1 MSKYKYHVRNPIKRH
16 GDTPR
21 DHFTI
26 VPNELVRDTEL
37 SNHAYRVA
45 SVIRSHAEDYEVSV
59 KSLAEM
65 LGWGR
70 VRTREALQELVATR
84 WLAIRRYKTASGT
97 RAFEEYHLN
106 VSRKFTEPE
115 AAEYHQ
121 TITLPAGRT
130 HDLNQGTSHDLNQ
143 ITPMTSVGS
152 PPCPEPSHPHDP
164 SQVTK
169 EYESEDQGENTKGEN
184 HSGRQALT
192 AGLED
197 EDDGWF
203 GALASSRADAAYPPP
218 EKKTYTMREWKEI
231 EAAGGVEAYEAMR
244 AASQD
249 DHDSV
254 LGRRGDAA
262 DTCWGCRTNGRDAC
276 SVHSRH
282 LHPVSA

>member
-1 MSKYKYHVRNPIKRH
+1 MSKHHVRNPIKRH

-70 VRTREALQELVATR
+70 VRTKEALQELVAAR
-84 WLAIRRYKTASGT
+84 WLAIRKYKTASGT

-115 AAEYHQ
+115 AAEYNQ
-121 TITLPAGRT
+121 TIALPAGRT
-130 HDLNQGTSHDLNQ
+130 HDLNQDTPHDLNQ
-143 ITPMTSVGS
+143 DTPMTSVGS
-152 PPCPEPSHPHDP
+152 PPSPESVHLHDP

-169 EYESEDQGENTKGEN
+169 EYEPEDQGENTKGEN
-184 HSGRQALT
+184 HSRRQALT
-192 AGLED
+192 TGLED
-197 EDDGWF
+197 EDEWSR
-203 GALASSRADAAYPPP
+203 ALASSQADGADPLP
-218 EKKTYTMREWKEI
+218 EKKLFTMREWKEI
-231 EAAGGVEAYEAMR
+231 EAAGGVEAYEAMQ
-244 AASQD
+244 AASQED
-249 DHDSV
+249 QDSAS
-254 LGRRGDAA
+254 GRPEEAT
-262 DTCWGCRTNGRDAC
+262 DTVRCWGCITNGRDAC
-276 SVHSRH
+276 SVHSPH